1 MLFIAYA
8 NIFVPMVDGLR
19 DMGHDV
25 FDVKE
30 KGMENLSDPEI
41 FRMAQKE
48 GRILVTMDKDFS
60 NILLYP
66 PGEHQGIIVVKLY
79 RLKVADATRLFLDA
93 MDDIKPED
101 IPGNLVIIDRS
112 KTRIRKEKLED

>member
-1 MLFIAYA
+1 MLFIADA
-8 NIFVPMVDGLR
+8 NVFVPMVDGLR

-30 KGMENLSDPEI
+30 KGLENLSDPEI
-41 FRMAQKE
+41 FRLAQKE
-48 GRILVTMDKDFS
+48 RRILVTMDKDFS
-60 NILLYP
+60 DILLYP
-66 PGEHQGIIVVKLY
+66 PGEHYGIIVVKLY
-79 RLKVADATRLFLDA
+79 RLKVAVATRLFLDV

-101 IPGNLVIIDRS
+101 IAGNLVIIDRS

>member
-1 MLFIAYA
+1 MLLIADA
-8 NIFVPMVDGLR
+8 NVFVPMVDGLR
-19 DMGHDV
+19 NMGHDV

-30 KGMENLSDPEI
+30 QGLENLSDPEI
-41 FRMAQKE
+41 FRLAQKE
-48 GRILVTMDKDFS
+48 QRILVTMDKDFS

-79 RLKVADATRLFLDA
+79 RLKVADATKLFLDA
-93 MDDIKPED
+93 MNDIKSED
-101 IPGNLVIIDRS
+101 FTGNLVIIDRS

>member
-1 MLFIAYA
+1 MLFIADA
-8 NIFVPMVDGLR
+8 NVFVPMVDGLR

-30 KGMENLSDPEI
+30 KGLENLSDPEI
-41 FRMAQKE
+41 FRLAQKE
-48 GRILVTMDKDFS
+48 RRILVTMDKDFS

-93 MDDIKPED
+93 MNDIKPED
-101 IPGNLVIIDRS
+101 ITGNLVIIDRS
-112 KTRIRKEKLED
+112 KTRIRREKLEP

>member
-1 MLFIAYA
+1 MLFIADA